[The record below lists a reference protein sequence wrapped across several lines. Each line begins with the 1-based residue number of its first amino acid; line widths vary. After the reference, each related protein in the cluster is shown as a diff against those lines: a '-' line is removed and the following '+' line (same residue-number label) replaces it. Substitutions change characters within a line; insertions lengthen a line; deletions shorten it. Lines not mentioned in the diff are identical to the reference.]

1 MMKRQHS
8 SLDIQQMQRYSYSEE
23 NEAMRVEVVGGG
35 DVTVNVD
42 TEALVGAVKE
52 GLSGL
57 SNDKVEELL
66 QKALD
71 QGLFT
76 KSEVEK
82 PLATMTPSFQTI
94 EIPTVIKET
103 EIKIVEV
110 PVIVKETVIKEINV
124 PVVVEHI
131 KTVTI
136 EKPVITTEYKSISI
150 ELPKSINILLVL
162 NTLAILGL
170 VINLFMRGK

>member
-1 MMKRQHS
+1 MKREHS

-23 NEAMRVEVVGGG
+23 NEAMRVEIVGGS
-35 DVTVNVD
+35 DVKVNVD
-42 TEALVGAVKE
+42 TEALTNAVKE

-57 SNDKVEELL
+57 SLNPGAGSGVTTISVPVIVK
-66 QKALD
+66 
-71 QGLFT
+71 
-76 KSEVEK
+76 EVQIEQV
-82 PLATMTPSFQTI
+82 PVQTI
-94 EIPTVIKET
+94 VKET

-110 PVIVKETVIKEINV
+110 PVVVKETIYKEINV

-136 EKPVITTEYKSISI
+136 EKPVITTEYKSITI

-162 NTLAILGL
+162 QSLAILGL
-170 VINLFMRGK
+170 IINLFMRGK